1 SVDGLISEEDQLL
14 FVKAFRAVMRL
25 RNVLTGFSEYDPAD
39 LDLDP
44 QAFEDYKSKYLDIYD
59 RVKSSED
66 GETVSIVDEID
77 FELELIQRDEIN
89 VAYILSLLNQANKD
103 AARGNKSES
112 DKKRDAVLSLLGNEP
127 QLRSKRELI
136 EKFIRDHMPALGNGD
151 TVEQAFAAYWASE
164 KEKAIGGL
172 CEEEGLERDAI
183 DLIIKDYRFT
193 GREPLPEDVVAA
205 MIEKP
210 RILERRRKV
219 RRVAE
224 KAVAFV
230 HQFEEGIGAV

>member
-1 SVDGLISEEDQLL
+1 
-14 FVKAFRAVMRL
+14 M
-25 RNVLTGFSEYDPAD
+25 
-39 LDLDP
+39 DLDP